1 MMKIFRIW
9 CEECQNEYEI
19 TPIHEPNIEDMTPK
33 VCPMCTSKIDE
44 FLYDD
49 EDEDLL

>member
-1 MMKIFRIW
+1 MKLFRIW

-19 TPIHEPNIEDMTPK
+19 TPIHESSTDDDITPK
-33 VCPMCTSKIDE
+33 VCPMCASKIDE
-44 FLYDD
+44 LLYDD